1 MNRDTAAR
9 MREQLDEAL
18 RRVAEGRTRENV
30 EREERKATL
39 ALGFVECPGDH
50 SGPTGRSA
58 APPELVESR
67 EPLPEHTR
75 ALLSDPRLAQRCG
88 VCGAAL

>member
-1 MNRDTAAR
+1 MKPQEY
-9 MREQLDEAL
+9 RERLADAL
-18 RRVAEGRTRENV
+18 QRVAEERTRENV
-30 EREERKATL
+30 EREERKATR

-58 APPELVESR
+58 SPPELVESR

-75 ALLSDPRLAQRCG
+75 ALLADPRLAQRCD